1 VFIAIDNS
9 AYSFDSLQGH
19 RYKLS
24 FDGVHYLTIMDTRVS
39 DAGTVEAVARNTE
52 GEVQAKAS
60 LDVFQHE
67 DFRQHKLQQAKLK
80 TMEELKSREQQWKE
94 ETLGQLG
101 EAFEKAP
108 KGDYQKLTKVELQK
122 APIEPLETEELVQK
136 FTRAKDEQFYDKLAY
151 VSLEIVR

>member
-1 VFIAIDNS
+1 M
-9 AYSFDSLQGH
+9 
-19 RYKLS
+19 S
-24 FDGVHYLTIMDTRVS
+24 FDGVHYLTIMHTRIS

-80 TMEELKSREQQWKE
+80 TMEELKSREQQWRE

-108 KGDYQKLTKVELQK
+108 KGDYQKLSKVELQK

-151 VSLEIVR
+151 VSLDLVG